1 VWEGGEK
8 VRKKI
13 EKIAPKRRNSWENWE
28 KVGGGGG
35 GGMEEKMGKFFG
47 RKKKKGDNKNCPTR
61 PTPNFL
67 KLSKTISLIKTNHYI
82 FFCPCKS
89 I

>member
-47 RKKKKGDNKNCPTR
+47 RKKKKDNKNCPTG
-61 PTPNFL
+61 PLQTF
-67 KLSKTISLIKTNHYI
+67 
-82 FFCPCKS
+82 
-89 I
+89 